1 MDHRISML
9 LKEAVVAAVA
19 ATLVFATA
27 AFAAQPGANA
37 NLQQS
42 AAEQTDESGLE
53 PRLQTVKKDLLVFL
67 NFAEHFIAGGE
78 TKTAAQLQ
86 APLDDY
92 LRRHADYL
100 MTQAAESPNN
110 GMTQLSAEITL
121 IKLRLLI
128 VLNYRDD
135 ANTVLADMKT
145 LYAPYQKM
153 SVQVFGRTTTLDEA
167 IRQLD
172 SDLARLAATRK

>member
-1 MDHRISML
+1 MDHRISL
-9 LKEAVVAAVA
+9 LFKEAVVAAVA

-27 AFAAQPGANA
+27 AFAAQPGSN
-37 NLQQS
+37 NLQQA
-42 AAEQTDESGLE
+42 AAEQSDESGLE

-67 NFAEHFIAGGE
+67 NFAEHFIASGE

-100 MTQAAESPNN
+100 MTQAAESSDN

-135 ANTVLADMKT
+135 ANTVLADMKR

-172 SDLARLAATRK
+172 GDLARLAVTGK

>member
-1 MDHRISML
+1 MEHGIALRWKL
-9 LKEAVVAAVA
+9 AVVVTGLVSLLAAPAVI
-19 ATLVFATA
+19 
-27 AFAAQPGANA
+27 
-37 NLQQS
+37 
-42 AAEQTDESGLE
+42 AAEAQAPAPPPQEASTEQASDLGLE
-53 PRLQTVKKDLLVFL
+53 LRLQTVKKDLLVML
-67 NFAEHFIAGGE
+67 NFAEHFIASGE

-100 MTQAAESPNN
+100 VVQAVDGSNIE
-110 GMTQLSAEITL
+110 MTQLSAEIALVKT
-121 IKLRLLI
+121 RLLI

-135 ANTVLADMKT
+135 AGSVLTDMKR

-153 SVQVFGRTTTLDEA
+153 SVQIQGKTTTLDEA

-172 SDLARLAATRK
+172 TDLARIAKK